1 VRRQSGHFLQSIAKI
16 GPVCH
21 FAEMSDS
28 EFKDV
33 ATAKPLRDK
42 FLGEMDK
49 NNGFDDGK
57 IEQSEKSVRKTV
69 LRMETKLKDQPYLL
83 GAEMTL
89 ADICVLPPL
98 IRMEDLGYGRLWE
111 DLPGFQGWLTR
122 MKERPSVKA
131 AFYPGSLLSEQ
142 YPDIREWQKAR
153 TKPDSTSSAE

>member
-1 VRRQSGHFLQSIAKI
+1 LQSL
-16 GPVCH
+16 GG
-21 FAEMSDS
+21 
-28 EFKDV
+28 EFKDMT
-33 ATAKPLRDK
+33 TAKPLRDK

-98 IRMEDLGYGRLWE
+98 M
-111 DLPGFQGWLTR
+111 
-122 MKERPSVKA
+122 
-131 AFYPGSLLSEQ
+131 
-142 YPDIREWQKAR
+142 WQKVR
-153 TKPDSTSSAE
+153 TKPASTSSAE